1 VTGIALDLWDVA
13 GAAVL
18 VLLVGALSVW
28 LRLDLER
35 KLLIASVRTVLQL
48 TLLGYVLVPIF
59 AAEQLWLTGVV
70 GVGMVALAAFEAVRR
85 SGRQYRGATAHAFG
99 SLLLT
104 GWATTIYATAALVQP
119 DPVTS
124 PQVVIPLLGMMLGN
138 GLTGVSLGLD
148 RALARLDEGRDT
160 VELWLARGATWW
172 EAARPVAQDA
182 VRTGLIP
189 ILNSMSVVGLVT
201 IPGMMTGQLLA
212 GAPPEQAAR
221 YQILVMFLIAANTA
235 AGVVAVVLLALWSLF
250 DSDGRLRAERISG
263 GR

>member
-1 VTGIALDLWDVA
+1 MTVIPLDAWDVA

-18 VLLVGALSVW
+18 VLLNGAVSVW
-28 LRLDLER
+28 LQLGLGRQ
-35 KLLIASVRTVLQL
+35 LLVASVRTVVQL
-48 TLLGYVLVPIF
+48 SLLGVVLVPIF
-59 AAEQLWLTGVV
+59 EVAHPALTAVLGI
-70 GVGMVALAAFEAVRR
+70 GMVGLAAREAVRR
-85 SGRQYRGATAHAFG
+85 SDRGYRGATGHAFG
-99 SLLLT
+99 ALFLSS
-104 GWATTIYATAALVQP
+104 WATVIYATAGLVQP
-119 DPVTS
+119 EPWTS

-172 EAARPVAQDA
+172 EAARPVAQEA
-182 VRTGLIP
+182 IRTGMIP

-212 GAPPEQAAR
+212 GAPPGQAAR

-235 AGVVAVVLLALWSLF
+235 AGVLGVVLWALWSLF
-250 DSDGRLRAERISG
+250 DDQGRLRSERIT
-263 GR
+263 RR